1 MSAPRKS
8 ASLYEIFSS
17 IQGEALRVGE
27 RHLFVRLAGCDLSC
41 AYCDTPAS
49 RRVPDHCT
57 VHLPSGRV
65 DEKNPLEAETL
76 DALVKRVD
84 EESGPHHAI
93 SITGGEPLMFVEFL
107 LPLLREWRAAGF
119 TILLETGG
127 HRPDDLARAI
137 DDVDSVMADIKL
149 RSSSHETV
157 SNEVAG
163 RFLAIASAKELAVKV
178 VVNAESSAAE
188 AANTARLVRDHA
200 PAATLYLQPASGA
213 RNLPPDGDHLL
224 ALQRAA
230 MAEHRAVRVVP
241 QTHRQLHVR

>member
-1 MSAPRKS
+1 MTAPQMTV
-8 ASLYEIFSS
+8 SLFEIFSS

-49 RRVPDHCT
+49 RRVPAACA
-57 VHLPSGRV
+57 VHLPSGRI
-65 DEKNPLEAETL
+65 DEPNPMEADTL
-76 DALVKRVD
+76 AALVKRVD
-84 EESGPHHAI
+84 EGCGPHHAI
-93 SITGGEPLMFVEFL
+93 SITGGEPLLFVEFL
-107 LPLLREWRAAGF
+107 LPLLRDWRAAGF

-127 HRPDDLARAI
+127 HRPDDLARVI
-137 DDVDSVMADIKL
+137 DAVDSVMADIKL
-149 RSSSHETV
+149 QSSSHESV
-157 SNEVAG
+157 PAEVAG
-163 RFLAIASAKELAVKV
+163 RFLAIAAAKELAVKV
-178 VVNAESSAAE
+178 VVNAESSVDE
-188 AANTARLVRDHA
+188 ARHAARLVQSHA

-230 MAEHRAVRVVP
+230 MIEHEAVRVVP